1 MINAT
6 VKESVSLPMTAL
18 DETGVFCWNRIG
30 VQGDRSCGRLVEV
43 VHCHNCPIFSNAGR
57 MLFDRA
63 PPEEVLVERTSQT
76 AIRTDR
82 TMEQLNSGL
91 LFRLGEEW
99 LVIDAMST
107 IEVAE
112 LRPIRRIPRRT
123 DAIFL
128 GMVNIRGELRLAFDL
143 HQLLGIAPLQGAER
157 QAGRFVVIRLDRQT
171 WVFPTDE
178 VSAIIRYRHS
188 QETAVPSTLKRWK
201 SALVRSVIEWEKKK
215 AGRIDS
221 IELLARLNKHMG

>member
-1 MINAT
+1 MIHST
-6 VKESVSLPMTAL
+6 IKESVSLPMTAL
-18 DETGVFCWNRIG
+18 DESGVFCWNRIG

-43 VHCHNCPIFSNAGR
+43 VHCHNCPIFSDAGR

-76 AIRTDR
+76 AIRADR
-82 TMEQLNSGL
+82 SMEQLSSGL

-123 DAIFL
+123 DSIFL

-143 HQLLGIAPLQGAER
+143 HQLLGIAPIQGTDR

-178 VSAIIRYRHS
+178 VAAIIRYRHS
-188 QETAVPSTLKRWK
+188 QETAVPSTLERWK